1 MIKSNICPKCNG
13 NGYRMIW
20 KDANKKEKIDIQC
33 SYCESEGEIK
43 NFVRFEEHSDEE
55 YAQHCKKFF

>member
-1 MIKSNICPKCNG
+1 
-13 NGYRMIW
+13 MIW

-55 YAQHCKKFF
+55 YAQHCKKFFKGEKDE